1 VHDELLLEAPEAEV
15 SAVKQLVRD
24 EMCRAFDLDPP
35 LEVDV
40 GAGDDWNEAK

>member
-1 VHDELLLEAPEAEV
+1 V
-15 SAVKQLVRD
+15 SAVKELVRE
-24 EMCRAFDLDPP
+24 EMVGAYELDPP